1 MLLAQNDSTSENRR
15 VNDSASILLVQ
26 AHYVTPCPCRVL
38 AELHNMHRESEPC
51 IFQYQLIAIPIGPVP
66 DNLSHD
72 TLDGIWI
79 YYNHRC

>member
-38 AELHNMHRESEPC
+38 AELNNMHRSVH
-51 IFQYQLIAIPIGPVP
+51 IFLAIDFLKILHTVEKFCGMCQIF
-66 DNLSHD
+66 LKTCSSS
-72 TLDGIWI
+72 IEF
-79 YYNHRC
+79 